1 MEGFKAFVLVGCV
14 SLVAFV
20 CGYGWGFREG
30 RSVPD
35 VEQSAPAAPPISE
48 KIAAPEPVQESVQ
61 EPAPVRTQPREVPL
75 LHRYP
80 VEKVLRV
87 VDGDTYDVRFY
98 AWEDI
103 VLVKR
108 LRLLGVDTPEL
119 RPRKGT
125 EEERAKE
132 KEAAYKALAFAERT
146 LDGAAAVWI
155 VTDWKSDS
163 FGRVLASVR
172 YADDSGQ
179 EKDLAAVLLESG
191 HAQPYAK

>member
-1 MEGFKAFVLVGCV
+1 MLKDNGLRFGIVFVVV
-14 SLVAFV
+14 SAGLLGIV
-20 CGYGWGFREG
+20 CGYGAGLRAGRE
-30 RSVPD
+30 SVRIPSP
-35 VEQSAPAAPPISE
+35 VVQTVPE
-48 KIAAPEPVQESVQ
+48 KVAAPEPD
-61 EPAPVRTQPREVPL
+61 PAPVPVETHPREVSV

-87 VDGDTYDVRFY
+87 VDGDTLDVRFY

-125 EEERAKE
+125 AEERAKE
-132 KEAAYKALAFAERT
+132 KEAAYKALAFVENT
-146 LDGAAAVWI
+146 LDKSAAVFI

-172 YADDSGQ
+172 YADESGT
-179 EKDLAAVLLESG
+179 ERDLAAVLLETG
-191 HAQPYAK
+191 HAEPYRK